1 MAEIVPLF
9 GKRLLTIVPRSPV
22 VINLYLLRGSPV
34 TDHLLTIEREGGL
47 VCKHR
52 QKGAFLSYRKINPA
66 PGRENSQTLLVV
78 YHLYFRAERL
88 ETLEVGIFTAGRP
101 EDDAGAVAL
110 KRISG
115 FLCGCGEGNIRL
127 LAPDD

>member
-1 MAEIVPLF
+1 M
-9 GKRLLTIVPRSPV
+9 
-22 VINLYLLRGSPV
+22 
-34 TDHLLTIEREGGL
+34 
-47 VCKHR
+47 
-52 QKGAFLSYRKINPA
+52 
-66 PGRENSQTLLVV
+66 V
-78 YHLYFRAERL
+78 YHFYFRAERL

-115 FLCGCGEGNIRL
+115 FICGCGEGYIRL